1 MSKYTTEVRFICE
14 NYAGF
19 DESQDYPINTVIESA
34 RTKVFDFDFPIYD
47 ESYRSVLETKI
58 LKHYYTREIG
68 FETVA
73 LWKHWL
79 DMRLNEIMPY
89 YNQLYESET
98 LKFNPYYDVDFTT
111 EGNKNGKYDETHG
124 DTGTSNNVR
133 TDNLKE
139 TTTGDSLRTDNLS
152 EATTDKN
159 TRTDNLH
166 EATTDNNTRTDN
178 LNEATSSET
187 DTTTNATRTDNL
199 AHHDITTSQNTHYDL
214 YSDTP
219 QGALTG
225 VDSENYLT
233 NARKITD
240 NGTETN
246 DGTNTGTV
254 QNSGTQKVTGSGNTA
269 NTGTQTNAG
278 TGSKDNTGTQVNDRS
293 GSKTN
298 TGTQDVKTS
307 GEKDNTGTQT
317 NEGKTTNN
325 GTKNYTNMDD
335 YTEHVIG
342 KRSYATYSAML
353 KEFRETFLNIDTM
366 IINELSDLFMN
377 VW

>member
-14 NYAGF
+14 NYAGY
-19 DESQDYPINTVIESA
+19 DESQDYPINTVIEKS
-34 RTKVFDFDFPIYD
+34 REKVFDFDFPIYD

-89 YNQLYESET
+89 YNQLYYSET

-111 EGNKNGKYDETHG
+111 NGQKKSDYDETHG
-124 DTGTSNNVR
+124 DEGTSKNVR

-139 TTTGDSLRTDNLS
+139 TTSGDSLRTDNLK
-152 EATTDKN
+152 EETTGDS
-159 TRTDNLH
+159 L
-166 EATTDNNTRTDN
+166 RTDN

-199 AHHDITTSQNTHYDL
+199 AHHDTTTNQNTHYDI

-254 QNSGTQKVTGSGNTA
+254 GNTGTQKVTGTGNTA
-269 NTGTQTNAG
+269 NTGTQVNDG
-278 TGSKDNTGTQVNDRS
+278 SGSKTNTGTQDVSSTGTKD
-293 GSKTN
+293 N

-317 NEGKTTNN
+317 NEGNTTNN
-325 GTKNYTNMDD
+325 GSKNYTNTDD
-335 YTEHVIG
+335 YLEHVAG